1 MTAKL
6 MTAEQQSHSPQQRT
20 VLIALGALLGLGLM
34 NFTGAG
40 SGLARAAVAF
50 ASYESDMG
58 RFPLRNSRYDATGG
72 TTYAGT
78 VQTEIVSMSLTG
90 PLDPTATVLLPAP
103 GTAAQVD
110 SFFDVFTELRVGGG
124 DFSVDSFFDITY
136 RITNGGGSAGNTGTW
151 DTEIVS
157 MDLTAA
163 SPVGTIAMRLDPTR
177 SSGGQHSITELADG
191 TFMVDSFF
199 DVFTELSIDGGPFV
213 RAAGPV
219 RFDLTAVV
227 PEPASVVLA
236 LFGALGVAALARRR
250 RCGTRSRS

>member
-1 MTAKL
+1 MTAK
-6 MTAEQQSHSPQQRT
+6 QQSHSPQQRT
-20 VLIALGALLGLGLM
+20 VLIALSALLGLGLM

-58 RFPLRNSRYDATGG
+58 RFPMRNSRYDATGG
-72 TTYAGT
+72 TTYAGA
-78 VQTEIVSMSLTG
+78 VQTEMVSMSLTG
-90 PLDPTATVLLPAP
+90 PLDPTGTVLLPAP
-103 GTAAQVD
+103 GTVEPVD

-136 RITNGGGSAGNTGTW
+136 RISNNGGGGGGNTGIW

-157 MDLTAA
+157 MDLKAA
-163 SPVGTIAMRLDPTR
+163 SPVGPIAMRLDPTQP
-177 SSGGQHSITELADG
+177 SQGQHSITELADG
-191 TFMVDSFF
+191 TFVVDSFF
-199 DVFTELSIDGGPFV
+199 DVFTELSVDGGPFV
-213 RAAGPV
+213 AAAGPV

-250 RCGTRSRS
+250 RCGTRGRS